1 MRDVNR
7 LPVMR
12 RLLPQSR
19 LLVFAGAFVLG
30 CAQST
35 YLSQFVPIA
44 DGPLRGHK
52 CDTSLTD
59 FHVPAIN
66 DMIDSAKADA
76 VLSAVDPEW
85 TMVWVQYAPAGN
97 VDSVVFQDVKR
108 SIANE
113 RAAVLRRELRPLPP
127 YHSRF
132 GVMLLRTEEGTRL
145 LAGTVTCRVEMHETD
160 ESKRLGQIAARELP
174 GDGRARAITFAVVV
188 EASGRIGPIH
198 AIKGSGIAAL
208 DLRAAA
214 SVRALVYTPA
224 LAGTQPVPRV
234 VYQPVEIK

>member
-1 MRDVNR
+1 
-7 LPVMR
+7 MR
-12 RLLPQSR
+12 RLRPHSR
-19 LLVFAGAFVLG
+19 LLILAGAFVLG

-44 DGPLRGHK
+44 DGPLRGHQ

-76 VLSAVDPEW
+76 ILAAVDPEW
-85 TMVWVQYAPAGN
+85 TRVWVGYAPAGN
-97 VDSVVFQDVKR
+97 VDSVVFKDVKR

-132 GVMLLRTEEGTRL
+132 DVMLLRTEEGTRL

-160 ESKRLGQIAARELP
+160 ESKRLGQIAHRALP
-174 GDGRARAITFAVVV
+174 GDRRSGTVTFAVVV
-188 EASGRIGPIH
+188 EASGRLGPIH
-198 AIKGSGIAAL
+198 AIKRSGLAIL
-208 DLRAAA
+208 DLRTATM
-214 SVRALVYTPA
+214 VRAFVYTPA
-224 LAGTQPVPRV
+224 LAGTQPVPML